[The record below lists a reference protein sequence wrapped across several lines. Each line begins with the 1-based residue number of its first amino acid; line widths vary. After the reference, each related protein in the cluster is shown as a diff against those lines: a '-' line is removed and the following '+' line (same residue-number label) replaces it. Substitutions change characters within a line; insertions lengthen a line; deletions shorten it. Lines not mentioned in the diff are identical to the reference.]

1 MDLEYKYSHRAVAFL
16 DVLGFQNK
24 LEEFEKEAIEYYS
37 NSNISM
43 EEENFNEDGT
53 DLNNSIYYSY
63 KASDFINTFNS
74 AISKLDRDKFSY
86 YLFSDNICITAKPT
100 GENGE
105 NSFVEL
111 LLVIS
116 ELYFE
121 FIQKGYFLRGG
132 IDYGL
137 FIDQSSIALGV
148 PLATAYKM
156 ESTQAVFPR
165 IILSKN
171 FIKQLEDYSE
181 DNVGGYS
188 SILTLSLIKVSC
200 DIQYLNVFNHIFKVD
215 DKEYFFERY
224 SFNIHENLQIASQ
237 KESIFLKYKWLAS
250 EFNSF
255 IETYTNSLAF
265 YDENYEATDEYLN
278 NVKQLKVEYGQ

>member
-1 MDLEYKYSHRAVAFL
+1 MHDYKYSHRAVAFL

-24 LEEFEKEAIEYYS
+24 LDEFEKEAIEYY
-37 NSNISM
+37 NASNI
-43 EEENFNEDGT
+43 EEESDFDEDDNE
-53 DLNNSIYYSY
+53 LNSPVYYSQ

-74 AISKLDRDKFSY
+74 AISKLDKEKFSY
-86 YLFSDNICITAKPT
+86 YLFSDNICITAKSS
-100 GENGE
+100 GNNGE
-105 NSFVEL
+105 NSLVEL
-111 LLVIS
+111 LLIIS

-132 IDYGL
+132 IDFGL
-137 FIDQSSIALGV
+137 FIDKSSIALGV

-165 IILSKN
+165 IVLSKN
-171 FIKQLEDYSE
+171 FIKQLEDYSV
-181 DNVGGYS
+181 DNVEGYS
-188 SILTLSLIKVSC
+188 SILTSSLIKVSC

-224 SFNIHENLQIASQ
+224 SFNINENLQNASQ
-237 KESIFLKYKWLAS
+237 KENIFLKYKWLAT

-255 IETYTNSLAF
+255 IETYTNTLAF
-265 YDENYEATDEYLN
+265 YDENFEPTDQYIQI
-278 NVKQLKVEYGQ
+278 VKQLKVEYGQ